1 MVVRYRSRRTTIRVV
16 LLELIRMKQTVEF
29 DETYKIDDVP
39 VTALLTVQRS
49 NRYGSVPGLD
59 DSELADPVELER
71 HVYQQ
76 EFGPVLVLPAK
87 DGKSWIQP
95 ALDESG
101 GFDWGAFGTVDFERV
116 RGEMDKARYKA
127 DKLREQ
133 LKDLLIMVSIVKER
147 LPGKAKYLVLKYLKM
162 GIIGLEHIVDY
173 DMLAL
178 ARLYLR
184 AERLRGEVRLLQ
196 REKREAAGEAVY

>member
-1 MVVRYRSRRTTIRVV
+1 M
-16 LLELIRMKQTVEF
+16 LELIRMKQTVEL

-76 EFGPVLVLPAK
+76 EFGPVLVLPVK

-95 ALDESG
+95 VVDESG
-101 GFDWGAFGTVDFERV
+101 GFDWGAFGTVDFDRI

-127 DKLREQ
+127 DKLCEQ

-162 GIIGLEHIVDY
+162 GIIGLEHFVDY

-178 ARLYLR
+178 SKLFLR
-184 AERLRGEVRLLQ
+184 AERLRGEVRLLE
-196 REKREAAGEAVY
+196 RVSEARRGRRLERLFAE